1 MLVWSWYSIS
11 ASARAVFSTVD
22 HMTGLTPLYKPPFN
36 KNLPNSDIIVDSDAH
51 NTLETAVLAAELDGA
66 LSAPN
71 ASLTVFA
78 PTDDA
83 FAAIP
88 AEVLEGLLADPTALS
103 QILLYH
109 VVGSSALS
117 SDLSNGMMI
126 ETLQGGEV
134 MVTITNGIVKIN
146 EATVTVSNILTYN
159 GVVHVLDAVIQEL
172 PENVLDVVV
181 DEDDK

>member
-1 MLVWSWYSIS
+1 MKNIITSLLLMLSLSVVYSQ
-11 ASARAVFSTVD
+11 TV
-22 HMTGLTPLYKPPFN
+22 L
-36 KNLPNSDIIVDSDAH
+36 DIIVDSDAH

-88 AEVLEGLLADPTALS
+88 ADVLDGLLADPTTLS

-109 VVGSSALS
+109 VVGSTALS

-134 MVTITNGIVKIN
+134 MVTISNNVVMINNAIVTIAN
-146 EATVTVSNILTYN
+146 LEADN
-159 GVVHVLDAVIQEL
+159 GVVHVIDAVIQEL
-172 PENVLDVVV
+172 PE
-181 DEDDK
+181 